1 MKFSNGLKYS
11 PFPIKNDEAY
21 LQTPGHEGDIG
32 IHAVPNTVRAVIL
45 AGGKGTRLRP
55 YTTVLPKPL
64 MPVCDMPIIEV
75 VLRQLKWAG
84 ITRVTLAVAYL
95 AELLQAYCLDGE
107 KFGIEIAYSREEKEL
122 STAGPLK
129 LIEGLDDTFL
139 VMNGDLL
146 TTLNYRRLLAF
157 HKREGATATIATHT
171 RKVKIDFGV
180 VESTMS
186 NVLDRYIEKPEFTY
200 RVSMG
205 INVIEPRAL
214 SYIGKDEVLGMPDLM
229 LRLKDAGEKVCTY
242 EEPCTW
248 YDIGRIEDYDSA
260 VDGFWQH
267 RAEFLRTE
275 DR

>member
-1 MKFSNGLKYS
+1 MSAARGLQYAL
-11 PFPIKNDEAY
+11 N
-21 LQTPGHEGDIG
+21 
-32 IHAVPNTVRAVIL
+32 PNTGEHANEWVSVCDPVAEAIPETVQAVVL

-64 MPVCDMPIIEV
+64 MPVGDMPIIEI

-95 AELLQAYCLDGE
+95 AELLEAYCLDGS
-107 KFGIEIAYSREEKEL
+107 KFGIEIAYSREDREL

-129 LIEGLDDTFL
+129 LIKGLKDTFL

-146 TTLNYRRLLAF
+146 TTLNFRELLAF
-157 HKREGATATIATHT
+157 HRREGATATIATHS

-180 VESTMS
+180 VESTAS
-186 NVLDRYIEKPEFTY
+186 NLLDRYIEKPEFDY

-205 INVIEPRAL
+205 INVIEPKAL
-214 SYIGKDEVLGMPDLM
+214 AYIRENESLGMPTLM
-229 LRLKDAGEKVCTY
+229 LRLKEAGEKVCTY

-248 YDIGRIEDYDSA
+248 FDIGRIEDYDLA
-260 VDGFWQH
+260 VDGFWQQ
-267 RAEFLRTE
+267 RAEFLRTN